1 MHYYGYEWEEQV
13 SKLVSRIT
21 LHLQKEVELRFCST
35 ARVTSKGE
43 EEYLY
48 GLTLPQRFDIEK
60 SVLADMVKDLKCIHV
75 NKRYWHYENAFIV
88 CREPEIL
95 EAWYKLHYDGAV
107 ATRLHKILGD
117 RAYEMGYGEGF
128 RAMNHYIKSNM
139 SEGEYDELQDEV
151 EQDMLAKGI
160 LVKHVVD
167 KEEVCNE

>member
-35 ARVTSKGE
+35 ARVRSEGE

-48 GLTLPQRFDIEK
+48 GFVLPLGLGDIEK
-60 SVLADMVKDLKCIHV
+60 SVLADMVKDLKCIHI
-75 NKRYWHYENAFIV
+75 NKKYPYENVFVA
-88 CREPEIL
+88 CRKPEIL

-107 ATRLHKILGD
+107 ATKLHRIIQD
-117 RAYEMGYGEGF
+117 MAYEEGYDQGF
-128 RAMNHYIKSNM
+128 KAISDYIRDNM
-139 SEGEYDELQDEV
+139 SNEEYDNMQLEV
-151 EQDMLAKGI
+151 EQDMLAKGH

-167 KEEVCNE
+167 EKEVCT

>member
-21 LHLQKEVELRFCST
+21 LHLQKEVRLSFLSS

-43 EEYLY
+43 EEHLY
-48 GLTLPQRFDIEK
+48 GFCLPTKFDIDK
-60 SVLADMVKDLKCIHV
+60 DVLIDMVKDLECIHI
-75 NKRYWHYENAFIV
+75 NKRYWHYENAFVV

-107 ATRLHKILGD
+107 ATRLHKIIGD

-128 RAMNHYIKSNM
+128 RAMNLYVKDNM
-139 SEGEYDELQDEV
+139 SEGEYDEMQNEV
-151 EQDMLAKGI
+151 EQDMLAKGL
-160 LVKHVVD
+160 LVKNLVD
-167 KEEVCNE
+167 EKEVCNE